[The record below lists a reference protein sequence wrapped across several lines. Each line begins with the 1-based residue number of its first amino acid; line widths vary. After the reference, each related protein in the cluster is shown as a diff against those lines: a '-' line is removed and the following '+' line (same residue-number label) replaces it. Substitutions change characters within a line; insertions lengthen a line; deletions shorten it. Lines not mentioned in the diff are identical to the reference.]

1 MLLENGNLPEG
12 WNYRRILDDEELR
25 KTLAKPRRI
34 PRVIREEITEVLA
47 LELLHGFD
55 IKDVRRFVSRYGAFY
70 PIFSALKNTEK
81 WASIKDIANRS
92 EVASVIVLK
101 SIVES
106 VFNLLDDF
114 PKLTTDLNA
123 TLDENTKRML
133 EEFARIIEETI
144 SLWGRGVSNKPPPES
159 KEITEIIQ
167 VFQNKDTK
175 NSMNAVIQGFFSIKI
190 SELME
195 EINES
200 LDLLETLSLLF
211 PGRLW
216 DYSIIDLHKAYF
228 KNIDHYSKLVEKN
241 DDIKKIIEILGRIE
255 LEYGSKRLQ
264 ISNFSTSEVYSST
277 ISNDIQHV
285 LPVELVKLKDDT
297 LRTLFFA
304 KFLESKLLTYQLRG
318 KNWVGG
324 PPTKKRKGPVI
335 ALVDTSGSMHGAPEI
350 VAKAV
355 ILSITK
361 KMLKEKRDVKVILFS
376 SKDQTSEID
385 LTDTK
390 KMSTEFL
397 NFLSYSFG
405 GGTDFNTALDAALK
419 SLRENKWIN
428 GDLLFITDGLSALSD
443 EKIIQEWNALKGQ
456 NDTRVFTIVV
466 GNNSAGGLER
476 ISDFTSIL
484 SRTSE
489 WDINSSPSNIIR
501 LV

>member
-1 MLLENGNLPEG
+1 MHLENRNLPEG
-12 WNYRRILDDEELR
+12 WNYRRILDDEEIR
-25 KTLAKPRRI
+25 KTLARPQKI
-34 PRVIREEITEVLA
+34 PRKIREEIAEVLA

-55 IKDVRRFVSRYGAFY
+55 IKDVQRFASRYGAFY

-81 WASIKDIANRS
+81 WASVKDIANRS

-101 SIVES
+101 SITES
-106 VFNLLDDF
+106 VLELLDDF

-144 SLWGRGVSNKPPPES
+144 SLWGRGTNKSRPES
-159 KEITEIIQ
+159 KEIIETIQ
-167 VFQNKDTK
+167 EFQNQDTK
-175 NSMNAVIQGFFSIKI
+175 NSMNDVIQGFFSIKI
-190 SELME
+190 SELMGK
-195 EINES
+195 INES
-200 LDLLETLSLLF
+200 LELLETLSLLF
-211 PGRLW
+211 PGRSW

-228 KNIDHYSKLVEKN
+228 KNIDYYSKLLEKN

-285 LPVELVKLKDDT
+285 LPVELVKLKDET

-376 SKDQTSEID
+376 SKDQTSEIE

-397 NFLSYSFG
+397 DFLSYSFG
-405 GGTDFNTALDAALK
+405 GGTDFNTALDAGLK
-419 SLRENKWIN
+419 SLRENKWVN
-428 GDLLFITDGLSALSD
+428 ADLLFITDGLSVLSD
-443 EKIIQEWNALKGQ
+443 EKIIQEWNVLKSQ
-456 NDTRVFTIVV
+456 NDARIFTIVA
-466 GNNSAGGLER
+466 GNDSAGGLEK
-476 ISDFTSIL
+476 ISDYTSTL
-484 SRTSE
+484 SKTNE
-489 WDINSSPSNIIR
+489 WNINSSPSNIIR
-501 LV
+501 LI